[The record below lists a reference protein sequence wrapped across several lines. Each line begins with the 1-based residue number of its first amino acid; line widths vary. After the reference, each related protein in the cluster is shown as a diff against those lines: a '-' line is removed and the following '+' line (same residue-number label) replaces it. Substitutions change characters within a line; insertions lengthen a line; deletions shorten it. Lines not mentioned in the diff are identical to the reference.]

1 MIDYSSA
8 KIQSYDFNDYV
19 ENAEILRIYRS
30 LAINYR
36 VGLEARLNKFYFRLG
51 YNFLADP
58 EKDIT
63 NSTLSNKLNKKSIGV
78 GYLSN
83 IFTADITFTTINKK
97 TEITPYNLFRD
108 QPVAEFDSNFSK
120 IIFSL
125 GIRIN
130 D

>member
-1 MIDYSSA
+1 M
-8 KIQSYDFNDYV
+8 
-19 ENAEILRIYRS
+19 
-30 LAINYR
+30 
-36 VGLEARLNKFYFRLG
+36 G
-51 YNFLADP
+51 YKFLAYP

-97 TEITPYNLFRD
+97 SEISPYNLFRD

-130 D
+130 N

>member
-1 MIDYSSA
+1 M
-8 KIQSYDFNDYV
+8 
-19 ENAEILRIYRS
+19 RIYRT

-36 VGLEARLNKFYFRLG
+36 VGLEARLNKFYLRLG

-63 NSTLSNKLNKKSIGV
+63 
-78 GYLSN
+78 
-83 IFTADITFTTINKK
+83 TADITLTSINKK
-97 TEITPYNLFRD
+97 SVLSPYNLFRD

-130 D
+130 N

>member
-1 MIDYSSA
+1 M
-8 KIQSYDFNDYV
+8 
-19 ENAEILRIYRS
+19 RIYRT

-36 VGLEARLNKFYFRLG
+36 VGLEARLNKFYLRLG

-63 NSTLSNKLNKKSIGV
+63 NSTHSNALNKKSIGV
-78 GYLSN
+78 GFLSN
-83 IFTADITFTTINKK
+83 ILTADITFTSINKK
-97 TEITPYNLFRD
+97 SVLSPYNLFRD

-130 D
+130 N

>member
-1 MIDYSSA
+1 M
-8 KIQSYDFNDYV
+8 
-19 ENAEILRIYRS
+19 RIYRT

-36 VGLEARLNKFYFRLG
+36 VGLEARLNKFYLRLG

-63 NSTLSNKLNKKSIGV
+63 NSTLSNSLNKKSIGA
-78 GYLSN
+78 GFLSN
-83 IFTADITFTTINKK
+83 ILTADITLTSINKK
-97 TEITPYNLFRD
+97 SVLSPYNLFRD

-130 D
+130 N

>member
-1 MIDYSSA
+1 MIFLLFKKFGFFTAEIDLIDYSSA

-63 NSTLSNKLNKKSIGV
+63 NSTCK
-78 GYLSN
+78 
-83 IFTADITFTTINKK
+83 
-97 TEITPYNLFRD
+97 
-108 QPVAEFDSNFSK
+108 
-120 IIFSL
+120 
-125 GIRIN
+125 
-130 D
+130 